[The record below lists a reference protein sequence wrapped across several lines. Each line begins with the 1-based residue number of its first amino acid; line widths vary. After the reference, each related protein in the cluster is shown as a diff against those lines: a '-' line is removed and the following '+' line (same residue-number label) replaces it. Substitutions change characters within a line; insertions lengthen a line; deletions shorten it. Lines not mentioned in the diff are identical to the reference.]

1 MRAARA
7 MSAPEASPPA
17 EDSKTRFLQ
26 AALRVIRTKGY
37 EATTVDELCAAAGL
51 TKGSFFHHFRSK
63 EELALAAAQHFA
75 DRAERLFADAPYR
88 SLSDPLARLL
98 AYIDHR
104 RALLTGEV
112 PDFTCLLGTMVQ
124 ETFDTHPTLRSACE
138 RHLRAHVDLLVQDI
152 AEAKRRYA
160 PRARWSA
167 ESLGVHIQATLQ
179 GAFIF
184 AKARQGPQAADE
196 SLAHLRR
203 YLVMLFPSRTLEE

>member
-1 MRAARA
+1 MR
-7 MSAPEASPPA
+7 SALALPRRETVPPSQ
-17 EDSKTRFLQ
+17 DSKTRFLE

-51 TKGSFFHHFRSK
+51 TKGSFFHHFKSK
-63 EELALAAAQHFA
+63 EDLALAAAQHFA

-88 SLSDPLARLL
+88 GLADPRARLL

-124 ETFDTHPTLRSACE
+124 ETFDTHPALRSACE
-138 RHLRAHVDLLVQDI
+138 RHLGAHVDILVKDI

-184 AKARQGPQAADE
+184 AKARQGPQAVDE
-196 SLAHLRR
+196 CLAHLRR
-203 YLVMLFPSRTLEE
+203 YLAMLLPSPTLEE